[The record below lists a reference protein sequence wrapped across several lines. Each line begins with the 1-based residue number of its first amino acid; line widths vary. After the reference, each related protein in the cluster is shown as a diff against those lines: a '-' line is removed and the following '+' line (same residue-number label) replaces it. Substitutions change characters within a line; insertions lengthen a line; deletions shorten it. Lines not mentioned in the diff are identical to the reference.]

1 MASGRTKHV
10 LSKRLGISYNE
21 TFHAHDANS
30 GMKLGNK
37 HIRIFNKTKLQPGAT
52 HKLADKLSIAK
63 KYLFLFLGSQYVHKP
78 IKYLKYKQARVAP
91 NANDYRFSILDFIE
105 KHERQLISCGNK
117 LTTVIPVESP
127 IPISPIHTVA
137 PFNPI
142 TDMFISH

>member
-37 HIRIFNKTKLQPGAT
+37 HMYRKAFSTRLVPTLAQKRNKKTRIFNKTKLQPGAT

-91 NANDYRFSILDFIE
+91 NANDYRF
-105 KHERQLISCGNK
+105 
-117 LTTVIPVESP
+117 
-127 IPISPIHTVA
+127 
-137 PFNPI
+137 
-142 TDMFISH
+142 

>member
-37 HIRIFNKTKLQPGAT
+37 HMYRKAFSTRL
-52 HKLADKLSIAK
+52 
-63 KYLFLFLGSQYVHKP
+63 YVHKP

-91 NANDYRFSILDFIE
+91 NANDY
-105 KHERQLISCGNK
+105 
-117 LTTVIPVESP
+117 
-127 IPISPIHTVA
+127 
-137 PFNPI
+137 
-142 TDMFISH
+142 